1 MKKLDIKKYYKYIVL
16 IIIILIVFIII
27 LLVNKDTKEETVK
40 IEENILEEKVTTTI
54 ETKTVFVD
62 IKGAINKPGVYELE
76 DNKRIIDVINNA
88 GGLKKDADTSNL
100 NLSKIVK
107 DEMYI
112 IIYTKNELYE
122 YKASKEITCP
132 SFECICPDNNNDAC
146 IKEESESNKENNSL
160 ISITKASKEELMTLP
175 SIGESKA
182 QNIIDYRN
190 KNGFKTIEDIKNVEG
205 IGDSLYEKIKDKI
218 TL

>member
-1 MKKLDIKKYYKYIVL
+1 MKKIDIKKYYKYIILVV
-16 IIIILIVFIII
+16 IILILFLVILII
-27 LLVNKDTKEETVK
+27 NKDKDSNDNHIDET
-40 IEENILEEKVTTTI
+40 ILEEETTTSEI
-54 ETKTVFVD
+54 KTVFVD
-62 IKGAINKPGVYELE
+62 IKGAINKSGVYELE
-76 DNKRIIDVINNA
+76 DNKRVIDVINNA

-132 SFECICPDNNNDAC
+132 SFECICPDTNNDAC
-146 IKEESESNKENNSL
+146 IKEENTNNKESNSL
-160 ISITKASKEELMTLP
+160 ISITKASKEDLMTLP

-190 KNGFKTIEDIKNVEG
+190 KNGFKTIEEIKNVEG